1 MSTIEAARPVVLF
14 SYSLYQRKDE
24 KSMTATI
31 QTVRTN
37 AVFDDWPANR
47 VNEKGRKAPHLL
59 YPQLLDD
66 SNPRERQAGLDM
78 GLAMLPRCDELWCY
92 GDRSS
97 HGIHLEI
104 EEAVWLG
111 IPVRRVTEQEN
122 GFVIGRVKNTVPAEA
137 PIQAMRMV

>member
-1 MSTIEAARPVVLF
+1 MKLIYVASPYAGDIEQNTEFAKRACRNV
-14 SYSLYQRKDE
+14 
-24 KSMTATI
+24 M
-31 QTVRTN
+31 
-37 AVFDDWPANR
+37 
-47 VNEKGRKAPHLL
+47 NEGHAFFAPHLL

-66 SNPRERQAGLDM
+66 SNPQERQAGLDM

-104 EEAVWLG
+104 EEAVRLG